1 MFDRDPDV
9 GRGGRHGRL
18 DLHITEDSTMRINTN
33 VGALTASRN
42 AFVNNIATENSMRKL
57 SSGLRISRAAD
68 DAAGLAVAS
77 KLRTQSRSLSQA
89 AANAEQ
95 GNAMLQIAEGAAQT
109 IQRIIER
116 QKELI
121 TQKLNATSSTSTTTT
136 INAEIAS
143 LATEASRIQSA
154 ATFQGMAVFA
164 ALSFQVGDGDGA
176 SVNQVAVT
184 ATLTQTPLSGTST
197 LADAD
202 TALDAVNEVL
212 SNIGAG
218 QNVLD
223 YTVQNLKSAV
233 VNVRAAESTIRD
245 VDMAEEM
252 ATFTRN
258 NILTQAAQAMLSQA
272 NQGSQGVLQLLR

>member
-1 MFDRDPDV
+1 
-9 GRGGRHGRL
+9 
-18 DLHITEDSTMRINTN
+18 MRINTN

-42 AFVNNIATENSMRKL
+42 SFVNNMATENSMRKL

-68 DAAGLAVAS
+68 DAAGLAIAN

-121 TQKLNATSSTSTTTT
+121 TQKLNGTSSSGTSTT

-143 LATEASRIQSA
+143 LATEATRIQNA
-154 ATFQGMAVFA
+154 ATFQGTTVFA
-164 ALSFQVGDGDGA
+164 ALAFQVGDGDGA
-176 SVNQVAVT
+176 SVNQVSVT
-184 ATLTQTPLSGTST
+184 ATLTQTTLSGTST
-197 LADAD
+197 LANAD
-202 TALDAVNEVL
+202 TALDAVNTVL
-212 SNIGAG
+212 ANIGAG

>member
-1 MFDRDPDV
+1 
-9 GRGGRHGRL
+9 
-18 DLHITEDSTMRINTN
+18 MRVNTN
-33 VGALTASRN
+33 VGAITASKN
-42 AFVNNIATENSMRKL
+42 AFVNNMATENSMRKL

-68 DAAGLAVAS
+68 DAAGLAIAN
-77 KLRTQSRSLSQA
+77 KLRTQSRGLAQA

-95 GNAMLQIAEGAAQT
+95 GGAMLQIAEGAAST

-121 TQKLNATSSTSTTTT
+121 VQKLNGTSNTATTTT

-143 LATEASRIQSA
+143 LNTESIRIQA
-154 ATFQGMAVFA
+154 AADFQGTNVFA
-164 ALSFQVGDGDGA
+164 ALTFQVSDGA
-176 SVNQVAVT
+176 SSVTVT
-184 ATLTQTPLSGTST
+184 ATLTQVPLTGTSS
-197 LADAD
+197 LANAD
-202 TALDAVNEVL
+202 SALDAVNTVL
-212 SNIGAG
+212 GNIGAG

-252 ATFTRN
+252 ANFTRN
-258 NILTQAAQAMLSQA
+258 NILSQAAQAMLSQA
-272 NQGSQGVLQLLR
+272 NQGSQSVLQLLR

>member
-1 MFDRDPDV
+1 
-9 GRGGRHGRL
+9 
-18 DLHITEDSTMRINTN
+18 
-33 VGALTASRN
+33 
-42 AFVNNIATENSMRKL
+42 MRKL

-68 DAAGLAVAS
+68 DAAGLAIAN
-77 KLRTQSRSLSQA
+77 KLRTQSRSLNQA

-121 TQKLNATSSTSTTTT
+121 TQKLNGTSSNTTTTT
-136 INAEIAS
+136 INAEISSLNTESARIQASANFQGTSVFAS
-143 LATEASRIQSA
+143 L
-154 ATFQGMAVFA
+154 TFQVSDATANGTVTVNA
-164 ALSFQVGDGDGA
+164 A
-176 SVNQVAVT
+176 
-184 ATLTQTPLSGTST
+184 LTQTALSGTST
-197 LADAD
+197 LANAD
-202 TALDAVNEVL
+202 TALDAVNSVL
-212 SNIGAG
+212 GNIGAG